1 MLAILCLSLIRTHHT
16 RRFDLHPYWATPAA
30 PIGMRLAVG
39 CPMVIHRPAHSSCGW
54 IRVSFLSALRF
65 RWATVAAEY
74 SQGSEWRQAPPFT
87 SYIEGQQGEKQVS
100 AIGNVLW
107 FVFGGFYMGL
117 GWWLAGLLCAITIV
131 GLPWAKSCF
140 VIGQFTFLPFCREA
154 ISRADLDGVEDIGT
168 GALGM
173 IGNVIWFLAAG
184 MWLAVGHVIT
194 AIGCFITVIGIPFG
208 IQHLKLAVLALAP
221 VGKTIVT
228 KDQAASAKLYAAQMR
243 ATRKRP
249 F

>member
-1 MLAILCLSLIRTHHT
+1 MDMDLICDRAQISLVPGCHR
-16 RRFDLHPYWATPAA
+16 
-30 PIGMRLAVG
+30 RLARVG
-39 CPMVIHRPAHSSCGW
+39 VKPVH
-54 IRVSFLSALRF
+54 
-65 RWATVAAEY
+65 
-74 SQGSEWRQAPPFT
+74 PPSPVT
-87 SYIEGQQGEKQVS
+87 LKVYREIKVS

-140 VIGQFTFLPFCREA
+140 VIGQFTFLPFGREA
-154 ISRADLDGVEDIGT
+154 ISRADLDGVEDIGS

-228 KDQAASAKLYAAQMR
+228 KDQAASARLYAAQMR